1 MYFGKELTGIFKT
14 RSDKSDMI
22 KYGRALFIISV
33 VGQGG
38 EGARGWPD
46 EMKLAQFPFVGPI
59 LRMSSRTFIR
69 GT

>member
-33 VGQGG
+33 VGKGKKGGGVQGG
-38 EGARGWPD
+38 G
-46 EMKLAQFPFVGPI
+46 
-59 LRMSSRTFIR
+59 RMR
-69 GT
+69 